1 MKNNYNRSS
10 MKNEFKAPQSQLRTS
25 WVQMAFSKPKTGG
38 TLIKRSLSSRSTPII
53 KSAGRVVSGG
63 SDNTY

>member
-38 TLIKRSLSSRSTPII
+38 SLIKRSLSSRATPII
-53 KSAGRVVSGG
+53 KSAGKYVTGG
-63 SDNTY
+63 SDTSY